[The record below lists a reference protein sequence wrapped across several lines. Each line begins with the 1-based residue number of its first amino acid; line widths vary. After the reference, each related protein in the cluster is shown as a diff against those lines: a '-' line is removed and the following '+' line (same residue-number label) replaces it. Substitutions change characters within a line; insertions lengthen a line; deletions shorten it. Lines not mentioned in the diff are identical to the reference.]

1 MAALVC
7 GYFIEIGWARRY
19 NLMTRRMDLLG
30 VESKKMTTRRLSTG
44 IPGLDQVT
52 MGGLIPRHAYVL
64 VGNPGTGKTILSLQ
78 WLLEGVK
85 CGEKGIFI
93 SMVEEP
99 KMLKKN
105 AESLGWDLAPIE
117 ITDFSVAAVGDMD
130 EFEEYHVFPP
140 SEVENAPVWKK
151 ICEIVEKKKPQRLVI
166 DSITQL
172 RQFSTDEYQFR
183 RHIFVLIRFLTQQAC
198 TAVFSCE
205 PLFMEEDT
213 SISSAVDG
221 IIYLEKEISRERL
234 IDIRNIHIQKFRG
247 SDFLPGAHP
256 MRITSRGVEI
266 FPHIIEKNREV
277 QHAGEQIRS
286 QIPEL
291 DNLLG
296 GGIES
301 GTTTIISGPSG
312 TGKSTLA
319 LQFLMQAALAEKRAI
334 LYSFEETT
342 ESILFRSRSVGMEVM
357 PLLEKGL
364 LEIRYVNPLELYP
377 DEFLQTIRLSV
388 GKEGYNV
395 AAFDS
400 LKGYHMTMEEFGSTV
415 AHLQNVI
422 TFLKAQGT
430 TVFMINETERITGDL
445 RMTEAGI
452 SFLADNIIL
461 LRYIEQMGRIGR
473 VIGCVKKRLGAPQT
487 ELRELILSSKGIQ
500 VGKKLDN
507 FVGVLTGI
515 PAIRDKW
522 PEEHKE

>member
-1 MAALVC
+1 
-7 GYFIEIGWARRY
+7 
-19 NLMTRRMDLLG
+19 
-30 VESKKMTTRRLSTG
+30 
-44 IPGLDQVT
+44 
-52 MGGLIPRHAYVL
+52 
-64 VGNPGTGKTILSLQ
+64 
-78 WLLEGVK
+78 
-85 CGEKGIFI
+85 
-93 SMVEEP
+93 
-99 KMLKKN
+99 
-105 AESLGWDLAPIE
+105 
-117 ITDFSVAAVGDMD
+117 
-130 EFEEYHVFPP
+130 
-140 SEVENAPVWKK
+140 
-151 ICEIVEKKKPQRLVI
+151 
-166 DSITQL
+166 
-172 RQFSTDEYQFR
+172 
-183 RHIFVLIRFLTQQAC
+183 LIRFLTQAAC

-205 PLFMEEDT
+205 PLFMKEDT
-213 SISSAVDG
+213 AISSAVDG
-221 IIYLEKEISRERL
+221 IIYLEKEVSRERL
-234 IDIRNIHIQKFRG
+234 IDLRNIHIQKFRG

-277 QHAGEQIRS
+277 QPAGEQIRS

-319 LQFLMQAALAEKRAI
+319 LQFLMQAARAEKRAI

-377 DEFLQTIRLSV
+377 DEFLQAIRLSV

-422 TFLKAQGT
+422 TYLKAQGA

-500 VGKKLDN
+500 MGKKLDN